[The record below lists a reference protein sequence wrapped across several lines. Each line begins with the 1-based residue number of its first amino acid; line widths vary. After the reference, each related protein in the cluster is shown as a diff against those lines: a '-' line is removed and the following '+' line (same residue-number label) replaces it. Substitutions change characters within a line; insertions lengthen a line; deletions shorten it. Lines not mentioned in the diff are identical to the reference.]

1 MSVNKKN
8 YKVLDSD
15 SDGET
20 QKTAEV
26 DENEECV
33 ICFEELDKKKSFIGC
48 ETCGKSCHVK
58 CYCDWFDKN
67 IGNPRVCIVC
77 QQPTLTMVENKI
89 STFTRCLHF
98 FWEEHPNPKQSLHT
112 LEACKKI

>member
-33 ICFEELDKKKSFIGC
+33 ICFEELNKKKSFIGC
-48 ETCGKSCHVK
+48 DTCGKSCHVK

-67 IGNPRVCIVC
+67 IGSPRVCIAC

-98 FWEEHPNPKQSLHT
+98 FWGGTPKPKTKFTHIRS
-112 LEACKKI
+112 I

>member
-8 YKVLDSD
+8 YKVLID

-33 ICFEELDKKKSFIGC
+33 IVL
-48 ETCGKSCHVK
+48 
-58 CYCDWFDKN
+58 KN
-67 IGNPRVCIVC
+67 
-77 QQPTLTMVENKI
+77 
-89 STFTRCLHF
+89 
-98 FWEEHPNPKQSLHT
+98 
-112 LEACKKI
+112 